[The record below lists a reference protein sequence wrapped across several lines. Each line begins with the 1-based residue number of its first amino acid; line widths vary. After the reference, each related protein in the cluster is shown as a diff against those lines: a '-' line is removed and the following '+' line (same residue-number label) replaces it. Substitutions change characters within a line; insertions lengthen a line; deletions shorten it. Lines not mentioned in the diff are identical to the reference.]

1 MKNGKDILYEVAF
14 TTQSKIIECKWLQK
28 VWMEQTENG
37 TSTMKQGIPSK
48 VEKAP
53 FMTRQKFSLFKICTF
68 SLYAHILHFPYHTNI
83 QHNKQMNCLEDHI
96 LKGTITFPFI
106 SNKKLLFLFKL

>member
-37 TSTMKQGIPSK
+37 SK
-48 VEKAP
+48 EFLAKWKKA
-53 FMTRQKFSLFKICTF
+53 RS
-68 SLYAHILHFPYHTNI
+68 
-83 QHNKQMNCLEDHI
+83 
-96 LKGTITFPFI
+96 
-106 SNKKLLFLFKL
+106 